1 MGVGDV
7 LKRTGVVAGIAA
19 GVVGAVYAGERA
31 AVARIRHR
39 DDPDV
44 GDPLVPEFDDAHVIA
59 SHDGGVLYT
68 ISRGEGP
75 TVLFAHGVTL
85 SSRVFAKQFD
95 SFPAAGFRAVAFDAR
110 GHGESQLGESGHS
123 IENLGEDI
131 RTVLEYLDLHDVI
144 LVGHSMG
151 GMGVQSFLVHHPDIA
166 AERIKGVV
174 LQSTATRMPMS
185 GARRTRGLVETL
197 SGLTPDAGM
206 LMRQKNLGL
215 LLARIG
221 FGEQPFASH
230 VEATRQ
236 MLGACSKATIRD
248 ATKALL
254 QLDFTEQLPS
264 FTLPTLIVVGTHDAI
279 TPPSDA
285 HLMAELIPHAE
296 LVEIPDAGHMLMYER
311 TEDLDELIM
320 DFARRCL
327 AGEAGEAGEVAQGV
341 AGELSPTV
349 PHALPNAASAG

>member
-44 GDPLVPEFDDAHVIA
+44 DDPLLPRFDDAHAIA

-68 ISRGEGP
+68 ISRGAGP
-75 TVLFAHGVTL
+75 PVLFAHGVTL

-95 SFPAAGFRAVAFDAR
+95 SFPAAGFQAVAFDAR
-110 GHGESQLGESGHS
+110 GHGESKLGETGHS

-131 RTVLEYLDLHDVI
+131 RSVIEFLDLRDLI

-151 GMGVQSFLVHHPDIA
+151 GMGVQSFVVHHPDVA
-166 AERIKGVV
+166 AERVKGIV
-174 LQSTATRMPMS
+174 LESTASRMPMS
-185 GARRTRGLVETL
+185 GARRTRQLVERL

-206 LMRQKNLGL
+206 FMRQKNLGL
-215 LLARIG
+215 LLARVG
-221 FGEQPFASH
+221 FGEDPFASH

-236 MLGACSKATIRD
+236 MLGACSKETIRD

-254 QLDFTEQLPS
+254 QLDFTAELPS
-264 FTLPTLIVVGTHDAI
+264 ITIPTLVVVGTHDAI

-285 HLMAELIPHAE
+285 HLLAELIPGAE
-296 LVEIPDAGHMLMYER
+296 LVECEGAGHMLMYER
-311 TEDLDELIM
+311 TEEVDALIL

-327 AGEAGEAGEVAQGV
+327 GGDAGTQDAD
-341 AGELSPTV
+341 PDV
-349 PHALPNAASAG
+349 PRAASAG

>member
-44 GDPLVPEFDDAHVIA
+44 DDPLVPQFDEAHVIA

-68 ISRGEGP
+68 ISRGDGP
-75 TVLFAHGVTL
+75 PVLFAHGVTL

-110 GHGESQLGESGHS
+110 GHGESKPGESGHS

-131 RTVLEYLDLHDVI
+131 RSVIEFLDLRDVI

-151 GMGVQSFLVHHPDIA
+151 GMGVQSFLVHHPDVA
-166 AERIKGVV
+166 AARVRGIV
-174 LQSTATRMPMS
+174 LESTATRMPMS
-185 GARRTRGLVETL
+185 GARRTRQLVERL
-197 SGLTPDAGM
+197 SGIAPDAGM
-206 LMRQKNLGL
+206 FMRQKNLGL

-221 FGEQPFASH
+221 FGGDPFASH

-236 MLGACSKATIRD
+236 MLGACSKETIRD

-254 QLDFTEQLPS
+254 ELDFTEQLPS
-264 FTLPTLIVVGTHDAI
+264 FTVPTLIVVGTQDAI
-279 TPPSDA
+279 TPPSDS
-285 HLMAELIPHAE
+285 HLMAELIPGAE
-296 LVEIPDAGHMLMYER
+296 LVELEGAGHMLMYER
-311 TEDLDELIM
+311 TEEVDAVIL

-327 AGEAGEAGEVAQGV
+327 AGGAAAPRR
-341 AGELSPTV
+341 ASAPRS
-349 PHALPNAASAG
+349 ASAG

>member
-131 RTVLEYLDLHDVI
+131 RSVIEFLDLRDVI

-151 GMGVQSFLVHHPDIA
+151 GMGVQSFLVHHPGLA
-166 AERIKGVV
+166 AERVKGVV

-185 GARRTRGLVETL
+185 GARRTRGLIELL

-206 LMRQKNLGL
+206 FMRQKNLGL

-221 FGEQPFASH
+221 FGNEPFASH

-236 MLGACSKATIRD
+236 MLGACSKETIRD

-254 QLDFTEQLPS
+254 QLDFTNQLPLL
-264 FTLPTLIVVGTHDAI
+264 TVPTLIVVGTQDTI
-279 TPPSDA
+279 TPPSDSE
-285 HLMAELIPHAE
+285 LMAELIPGAE
-296 LVEIPDAGHMLMYER
+296 LVEMPGAGHMLMYER
-311 TEDLDELIM
+311 TEAVDELIL

-327 AGEAGEAGEVAQGV
+327 T
-341 AGELSPTV
+341 GELPR
-349 PHALPNAASAG
+349 AASAG

>member
-1 MGVGDV
+1 VGDV

-44 GDPLVPEFDDAHVIA
+44 DDPLVPTFDEAHVIE
-59 SHDGGVLYT
+59 SHDGGVLYA

-75 TVLFAHGVTL
+75 PVLFAHGVTL

-131 RTVLEYLDLHDVI
+131 RSVLEFLDLHDVI

-151 GMGVQSFLVHHPDIA
+151 GMGVESFLVHHPDVA
-166 AERIKGVV
+166 AERVKGIV
-174 LQSTATRMPMS
+174 LESTAARVPMS
-185 GARRTRGLVETL
+185 GARRTRHLVERL
-197 SGLTPDAGM
+197 SSFTPDAGM
-206 LMRQKNLGL
+206 FMRQKNLGL
-215 LLARIG
+215 LLARVG
-221 FGEQPFASH
+221 FGDEPFASH

-236 MLGACSKATIRD
+236 MLGACSKETIRD

-254 QLDFTEQLPS
+254 QLDFTEELPS
-264 FTLPTLIVVGTHDAI
+264 FTIPTLIVVGTQDAI

-285 HLMAELIPHAE
+285 HLMAELIPGAE
-296 LVEIPDAGHMLMYER
+296 LVEYEGAGHMLMYER
-311 TEDLDELIM
+311 TEEVDALIL
-320 DFARRCL
+320 DFARRC
-327 AGEAGEAGEVAQGV
+327 EASETASDDEASET
-341 AGELSPTV
+341 PR
-349 PHALPNAASAG
+349 AASAG

>member
-1 MGVGDV
+1 
-7 LKRTGVVAGIAA
+7 
-19 GVVGAVYAGERA
+19 
-31 AVARIRHR
+31 
-39 DDPDV
+39 
-44 GDPLVPEFDDAHVIA
+44 LVPEYDDAHVIA
-59 SHDGGVLYT
+59 SHDGGVLHT
-68 ISRGEGP
+68 ISRGDGP
-75 TVLFAHGVTL
+75 PVLFAHGVTL

-131 RTVLEYLDLHDVI
+131 RSVIEFLDLRDVI

-151 GMGVQSFLVHHPDIA
+151 GMGVQSFLVHHPGLA
-166 AERIKGVV
+166 AERVKGVV

-185 GARRTRGLVETL
+185 GARRTRGLIELL

-206 LMRQKNLGL
+206 FMRQKNLGL

-221 FGEQPFASH
+221 FGNEPFASH

-236 MLGACSKATIRD
+236 MLGACSKETIRD

-254 QLDFTEQLPS
+254 QLDFTDQLPLL
-264 FTLPTLIVVGTHDAI
+264 TVPTLIVVGTQDTI
-279 TPPSDA
+279 TPPSDSE
-285 HLMAELIPHAE
+285 LMAELIPGAE
-296 LVEIPDAGHMLMYER
+296 LVEMPGAGHMLMYER
-311 TEDLDELIM
+311 TEAVDELIL

-327 AGEAGEAGEVAQGV
+327 T
-341 AGELSPTV
+341 GELPR
-349 PHALPNAASAG
+349 AASAG

>member
-1 MGVGDV
+1 VGVGDV

-44 GDPLVPEFDDAHVIA
+44 DDALQPEFDDAHLVA
-59 SHDGGVLYT
+59 SHDGGVLHT
-68 ISRGEGP
+68 ISRGDGP
-75 TVLFAHGVTL
+75 PVLFAHGVTL

-110 GHGESQLGESGHS
+110 GHGESQMGESGHS

-131 RTVLEYLDLHDVI
+131 RSVIEALDLRDAI

-151 GMGVQSFLVHHPDIA
+151 GMGVQSFLVHHPDVA
-166 AERIKGVV
+166 AERVKGIV
-174 LQSTATRMPMS
+174 LESTAARMPMS
-185 GARRTRGLVETL
+185 SARRTKQLVGRV
-197 SGLTPDAGM
+197 SGLAPDAGM
-206 LMRQKNLGL
+206 FMRQKNLGF

-221 FGEQPFASH
+221 FGDDPFASH

-236 MLGACSKATIRD
+236 MLGACSKETIRD

-254 QLDFTEQLPS
+254 ELDFTQELPS
-264 FTLPTLIVVGTHDAI
+264 FTVPTLIVCGTHDAI
-279 TPPSDA
+279 TPITDSRQ
-285 HLMAELIPHAE
+285 MAELIPGAE
-296 LVEIPDAGHMLMYER
+296 LVEFEGAGHMLMYER
-311 TEDLDELIM
+311 TEEVDELII
-320 DFARRCL
+320 DFARTCL
-327 AGEAGEAGEVAQGV
+327 ADAPAGGAA
-341 AGELSPTV
+341 APR
-349 PHALPNAASAG
+349 AASAG

>member
-1 MGVGDV
+1 MDVGDV

-44 GDPLVPEFDDAHVIA
+44 DDPLVPEFDDAHVIA
-59 SHDGGVLYT
+59 THDGGVLHT
-68 ISRGEGP
+68 ISRGDGP
-75 TVLFAHGVTL
+75 PVLFAHGVTL

-110 GHGESQLGESGHS
+110 GHGQSQPGESGHS

-131 RTVLEYLDLHDVI
+131 RSVVEFLDLHDVI

-151 GMGVQSFLVHHPDIA
+151 GMGVQSFLVHHPDVA
-166 AERIKGVV
+166 AERVRGIV
-174 LQSTATRMPMS
+174 LESTAARMPMS
-185 GARRTRGLVETL
+185 GARRTRNLVERL

-206 LMRQKNLGL
+206 FMRQKNLGL

-221 FGEQPFASH
+221 FGEEPFASH

-236 MLGACSKATIRD
+236 MLGACSRATIRD

-254 QLDFTEQLPS
+254 QLDFTAQLPS
-264 FTLPTLIVVGTHDAI
+264 FTIPALIVVGTDDVL

-285 HLMAELIPHAE
+285 HLMAELIPDAE
-296 LVEIPDAGHMLMYER
+296 LVEYEGAGHMLMYER
-311 TEDLDELIM
+311 TEELDALVV
-320 DFARRCL
+320 DFARRSL
-327 AGEAGEAGEVAQGV
+327 VGGNP
-341 AGELSPTV
+341 SS
-349 PHALPNAASAG
+349 HAATG

>member
-1 MGVGDV
+1 VGVGDV

-44 GDPLVPEFDDAHVIA
+44 DDPLVPEYDDAYVIA
-59 SHDGGVLYT
+59 SHDGGVLHT
-68 ISRGEGP
+68 ISRGDGP
-75 TVLFAHGVTL
+75 PVLFAHGVTL

-110 GHGESQLGESGHS
+110 GHGDSQAGESGHS

-131 RTVLEYLDLHDVI
+131 RSVVEFLDLRDVI

-151 GMGVQSFLVHHPDIA
+151 GMGVQSFLVHHPDLA
-166 AERIKGVV
+166 AERVKGVV

-185 GARRTRGLVETL
+185 SARRTRQLVERV
-197 SGLTPDAGM
+197 SGITPDAGM
-206 LMRQKNLGL
+206 FMRQKNLGL

-221 FGEQPFASH
+221 FGDEPFASH

-236 MLGACSKATIRD
+236 MLGACSKETIRD

-264 FTLPTLIVVGTHDAI
+264 FTVPTLIVVGTRDAI
-279 TPPSDA
+279 TPPSDSQ
-285 HLMAELIPHAE
+285 LMAELIPDAE
-296 LVEIPDAGHMLMYER
+296 LVEIAGAGHMLMYER
-311 TEDLDELIM
+311 TEEIDELIL

-327 AGEAGEAGEVAQGV
+327 VR
-341 AGELSPTV
+341 ELPQPT
-349 PHALPNAASAG
+349 PRPIPRAASAG